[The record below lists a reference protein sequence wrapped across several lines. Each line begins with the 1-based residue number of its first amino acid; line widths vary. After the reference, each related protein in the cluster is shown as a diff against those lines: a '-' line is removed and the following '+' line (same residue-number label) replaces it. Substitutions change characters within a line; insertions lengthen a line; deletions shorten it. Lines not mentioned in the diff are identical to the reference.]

1 MAARHRQH
9 GKQCNGQ
16 THIQTTE
23 DYRWANLQ
31 TNDAVTD
38 RQAMQL
44 ETDRQTDDA
53 VRDRQTD

>member
-1 MAARHRQH
+1 M
-9 GKQCNGQ
+9 GNS
-16 THIQTTE
+16 
-23 DYRWANLQ
+23 Q

-53 VRDRQTD
+53 VRDSQTD